1 MYTPGHFDRQGNP
14 CTQVEVRGL
23 DGRNHAL
30 DDVVIDTGF
39 SGFLQMPKSLAAA
52 IRLEVGPMVE
62 LTLADN
68 RKIAMETAYGT
79 VDFQR
84 YSRRGV
90 IMLSETLPS
99 PEFSPLSRPASR
111 PGVRPARSGPKSV
124 SGNTVEARDAAGGRP
139 GATLRAA
146 LSGRQGASRRLPDV
160 PASRRAPLLPCRPD
174 SAAQAMSGVRIPG

>member
-23 DGRNHAL
+23 DGRSHAL

-90 IMLSETLPS
+90 IMLSATLPRVLVGMDFLRIFRLALVVLPPS
-99 PEFSPLSRPASR
+99 EVALIDQNL
-111 PGVRPARSGPKSV
+111 ARGLTR
-124 SGNTVEARDAAGGRP
+124 NGG
-139 GATLRAA
+139 
-146 LSGRQGASRRLPDV
+146 
-160 PASRRAPLLPCRPD
+160 
-174 SAAQAMSGVRIPG
+174 